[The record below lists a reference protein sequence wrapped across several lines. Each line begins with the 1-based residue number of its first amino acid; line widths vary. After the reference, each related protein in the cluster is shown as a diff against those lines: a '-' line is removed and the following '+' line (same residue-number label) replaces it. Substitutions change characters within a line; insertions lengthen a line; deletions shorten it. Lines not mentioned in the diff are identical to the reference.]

1 MVGLWYDSI
10 VQKQMYLYRA
20 QFFACG
26 GGEFLER
33 KIEYL
38 LIDTEVLPDIFPKVV
53 EAKRLLQTGVCATA
67 SEDAEKLKISRS
79 AFYKYK
85 DKVFPLEEM
94 GKDHIITILFEVVD
108 QMGVLS
114 GILKV
119 LASAQ
124 TSVLTINQNIPV
136 NHSASITISLRIE
149 QMNVRIDQL
158 LKKLRQVDGVQN
170 LDIISGE

>member
-1 MVGLWYDSI
+1 
-10 VQKQMYLYRA
+10 
-20 QFFACG
+20 
-26 GGEFLER
+26 
-33 KIEYL
+33 
-38 LIDTEVLPDIFPKVV
+38 
-53 EAKRLLQTGVCATA
+53 
-67 SEDAEKLKISRS
+67 
-79 AFYKYK
+79 
-85 DKVFPLEEM
+85 M

>member
-1 MVGLWYDSI
+1 
-10 VQKQMYLYRA
+10 
-20 QFFACG
+20 
-26 GGEFLER
+26 LER

-67 SEDAEKLKISRS
+67 SEAAEKLKISRS

-124 TSVLTINQNIPV
+124 TSVLTINQNIP
-136 NHSASITISLRIE
+136 STIRQASPFLCALSR
-149 QMNVRIDQL
+149 
-158 LKKLRQVDGVQN
+158 
-170 LDIISGE
+170 